1 MLCFDSMEKKMKNN
15 KKENSLCELC
25 KKQATNFCYECSFY
39 LCDSC
44 FEYLHEKKV
53 NSEHKKE
60 EIDYFVSIYTKCPKH
75 PENPMNLFCVDEKSK
90 INIFFNLINI

>member
-1 MLCFDSMEKKMKNN
+1 MKNN
-15 KKENSLCELC
+15 DKEEMLCELC
-25 KKQATNFCYECSFY
+25 KEQATNICYECSFY

-75 PENPMNLFCVDEKSK
+75 PKNPMNLFCVDEKSK
-90 INIFFNLINI
+90 INILFI